1 MARLGAF
8 CFPGTGH
15 LNPLTALARRLQQ
28 RGHSVVI
35 FGIADIETRVKA
47 AGIEFCLIGQSDY
60 PLGTLEKLDQ
70 QLGEKTGW
78 QIIRFTMERVSNTA
92 RMVLRDGLEAVRNA
106 NVDALLVDEA
116 DMANNIAEYLGL
128 PFVSLALI
136 PPMVMDNRYPPFY
149 FGWSGSQRWW
159 SRLRNEIAIRLLI
172 CLAAPIFAAVNER
185 RVAWGLEVGR
195 RAGDGLSK
203 LAQIT
208 QLPRALE
215 FDIDPP
221 PPHLYYTGP
230 FVDAALRPAVDFA
243 WDRLDGRPL
252 VYASLG
258 TLQNRSLDIFRKI
271 AEACAGLNVQLVISL
286 GGGLEPDRLGNL
298 SGNPVVVRFAPQL
311 ELVKRASAVITHA
324 GLNTVLESLAKG
336 VPLVCIPL
344 GNDQPGVASRVATHG
359 AGVVVPPGRAS
370 AERLRSAVRAVLE
383 DESYRNAARQL
394 QSAMAKIDGPER
406 AADIVEDVL
415 KIRTGVR
422 AQGVS
427 THP

>member
-35 FGIADIETRVKA
+35 FGIADVEARVKA

-60 PLGTLEKLDQ
+60 PPGTLEKLDR
-70 QLGEKTGW
+70 QLGEMKGL
-78 QIIRFTMERVSNTA
+78 QVIRFTMERISNTA

-106 NVDALLVDEA
+106 NLDALLVDEV

-136 PPMVMDNRYPPFY
+136 PPLLQDNRYPPFY
-149 FGWSGSQRWW
+149 FGWSGSQRLW
-159 SRLRNEIAIRLLI
+159 SRLRNEIAIRVLTRV
-172 CLAAPIFAAVNER
+172 ASPIFAAVNER
-185 RVAWGLEVGR
+185 RAAWGLKTDREPGE
-195 RAGDGLSK
+195 ALSK

-215 FDIDPP
+215 FEINPP
-221 PPHLYYTGP
+221 PANLYYTGP
-230 FVDAALRPAVDFA
+230 FVDAAFRPAVDFA
-243 WDRLDGRPL
+243 WDKLDGRPL

-258 TLQNRSLDIFRKI
+258 TLQNRSLEIFRKI
-271 AEACAGLNVQLVISL
+271 AEACAELNVQLVISL
-286 GGGLEPDRLGNL
+286 GGGLEPERLGALNGDPL
-298 SGNPVVVRFAPQL
+298 VVRFAPQL
-311 ELVKRASAVITHA
+311 ELVKRASVVITHA
-324 GLNTVLESLAKG
+324 GLNTVLESLAEG

-359 AGVVVPPGRAS
+359 AGFVVPPRKAS
-370 AERLRSAVRAVLE
+370 AERLRSAVRAVLKN
-383 DESYRNAARQL
+383 DSYRSAARRL
-394 QSAMAKIDGPER
+394 QSAIAQIDGPDR

-415 KIRTGVR
+415 KIKIGAR
-422 AQGVS
+422 A
-427 THP
+427 